1 MKRWLLI
8 SSAVALLVAGLIF
21 VSFLSTPAHITYQA
35 QSVRAR
41 ITDLNST
48 NPTKRVDALNRLI
61 QMNQAAVPYLV
72 AALEEQNSPLFK
84 TYYKFRPSAR
94 LPNWFASALPPTQA
108 RDTILWNATFI
119 IGQIGPNA
127 RTAVPALLKLLQDND
142 AGLRKT
148 TIAALGLIGPDA
160 RAAVPALARM
170 FQESDDMTR
179 LSIVSALIRI
189 GDPDRE
195 AAGTLSK
202 LAHELRGKRHVPA
215 AMALW
220 LVYGEPQPA
229 LDMLR
234 TREDIVDW
242 ENFCI
247 AADFL
252 GTIGPEAK
260 PAIPI
265 LVEAFNDKREMI
277 RECAAKALQRIDPK
291 ATPRQAISSE

>member
-8 SSAVALLVAGLIF
+8 SAAVALLVTGLLF
-21 VSFLSTPAHITYQA
+21 VNFLSTPANITYRGK
-35 QSVRAR
+35 SVRAL
-41 ITDLNST
+41 IVDLNAT
-48 NPTKRVDALNRLI
+48 IPTKRVDALNRLI
-61 QMNQAAVPYLV
+61 QMNQEAVPYLV
-72 AALEEQNSPLFK
+72 AAVEEQNSRLFK
-84 TYYKFRPSAR
+84 SYYKFRLSAW
-94 LPNWFASALPPTQA
+94 LPHWLASALPPPQG
-108 RDTILWNATFI
+108 RDTILCNAIFI
-119 IGQIGPNA
+119 LGQIGPNA
-127 RTAVPALLKLLQDND
+127 RTAVPALLKLLQDCNG
-142 AGLRKT
+142 GLR
-148 TIAALGLIGPDA
+148 IATVATLGLIGPDA
-160 RAAVPALARM
+160 RAAIPALASV